1 MDNSFNRT
9 GLIITLGSLL
19 AMLVV
24 ATIILASVPPV
35 SRDALV
41 HHLAV
46 PKLYLKHGGIYEIP
60 GAQFSYY
67 PMNLDLLYAIPLY
80 FGNDIIAKYMHFG
93 FALLTAY
100 LIWGHLRKRLD
111 SRYALLG
118 VLLFLSLP
126 VIIKLSITAYV
137 DLGLIFFSFAALI
150 FFLKWINN
158 DFELKYLLISAV
170 WCGLCLGTKYNG
182 MIVFFLLSLFIVFI
196 YARSSAA
203 AVKNQLKAIGLG
215 AVFMGIALVLFSPWA
230 IKNYVWTNNPI
241 YPLYNHW
248 FNIPKTEAV
257 DISEAKALDLAVE
270 RSGAGIQKS
279 GDGWGHFA
287 IRKIIFKEKWWEIS
301 LIPIR
306 IFFQGQDDSPKYFDG
321 KLNPLLFFLPIF
333 AFLNIKPESAKLKTE
348 KKILLIFSILFILIT
363 LFQADMRIRYISPVI
378 PPLVLLSIYGL
389 KQLTVA
395 IKNRFSVSSAKI
407 FLGILYAIVFLLLG
421 QNVAYI
427 VDQFRKVEPVGFISG
442 RIGRDEYIE
451 KYRPEY
457 ATLNF
462 ANQKLPTDARIL
474 GVYLGNRSY
483 YSERELI
490 FDSSTYFWNPLNQ
503 KSSARKLLSHLQK
516 AGITHMIIRYDLFE
530 NRVTHNYSDDQRRT
544 LDFFLENYLKLLFSK
559 GGYGLFELGSKNG

>member
-1 MDNSFNRT
+1 MDHMLNRT
-9 GLIITLGSLL
+9 GLIIILGSLL
-19 AMLVV
+19 AIWVV
-24 ATIILASVPPV
+24 SIIILASVPPV

-41 HHLAV
+41 HHLAI

-60 GAQFSYY
+60 EAPFSYY

-80 FGNDIIAKYMHFG
+80 FGNDIFAKYMHFG

-100 LIWGHLRKRLD
+100 LIWSHLRKRLD
-111 SRYALLG
+111 YPYALLG
-118 VLLFLSLP
+118 VFFFLSLP
-126 VIIKLSITAYV
+126 IIIKLSITVYV
-137 DLGLIFFSFAALI
+137 DLGLIFFSFTALI
-150 FFLKWINN
+150 FFFKWINSN
-158 DFELKYLLISAV
+158 FELKYLLISAV

-182 MIVFFLLSLFIVFI
+182 MIVFFLLSLFITFV

-203 AVKNQLKAIGLG
+203 TGKNQLKAIGLG
-215 AVFMGIALVLFSPWA
+215 GIFMVIALVLFSPWA

-248 FNIPKTEAV
+248 FNIPVTEAA
-257 DISEAKALDLAVE
+257 DISEAKGPDIALEQSNV
-270 RSGAGIQKS
+270 GNQKS

-301 LIPIR
+301 VIPIR

-333 AFLNIKPESAKLKTE
+333 AFLNISSESAKLRTE
-348 KKILLIFSILFILIT
+348 KLILLIFSILFILIT

-395 IKNRFSVSSAKI
+395 IKNRFSVASAKI
-407 FLGILYAIVFLLLG
+407 FLGIFYTLVCVLLG

-427 VDQFRKVEPVGFISG
+427 VDQFQKVEPFAFISG
-442 RIGRDEYIE
+442 KIGRDEYIE

-457 ATLNF
+457 AILNF
-462 ANQKLPTDARIL
+462 ANQKLPTDTRIL

-490 FDSSTYFWNPLNQ
+490 FDSNTYFWNPLNQ
-503 KSSARKLLSHLQK
+503 KSSARKLWSHLQK
-516 AGITHMIIRYDLFE
+516 SGITHMIIRYDLFE

-544 LDFFLENYLKLLFSK
+544 LDFFFENYLKLLFSK